1 VLHSRSCIPVAIL
14 VSSLIL
20 DPGRPAAAAPTDDC
34 DRAASEFDCYA
45 TENGSITISVGRTAT
60 ADGQRHISS
69 TDQEPS
75 ASEVDTAPAEIGAAF
90 CANSGSAMEGTDEVA
105 PEIEALCGFLPVG
118 RARVVPGQAE
128 VLAAFRE
135 IGLYRGAVRSDP
147 ERVSF
152 VNLETYFWCGDGAG
166 TCAALGEGERT
177 VTLLGQAVRIRPRIV
192 GYEWRFGDG
201 SSQHVTA
208 GRVAHTYGRPGA
220 MAVSVTLTWT
230 ADYAVAGGGF
240 RAIGGTTTTTSP
252 VRVLPVQE
260 TQTVG
265 TG

>member
-1 VLHSRSCIPVAIL
+1 MRTRLRPSVLLLLNLPSLEVCITALADGGCDNPLAHKVCAAAHDGNLQVGLRERRRS
-14 VSSLIL
+14 S
-20 DPGRPAAAAPTDDC
+20 PGRVSVESTT
-34 DRAASEFDCYA
+34 RSE
-45 TENGSITISVGRTAT
+45 T
-60 ADGQRHISS
+60 SS
-69 TDQEPS
+69 TDAWNLMGE
-75 ASEVDTAPAEIGAAF
+75 AF
-90 CANSGSAMEGTDEVA
+90 CADANADAATTVGL
-105 PEIEALCGFLPVG
+105 PPIQALCGFLPVG
-118 RARVVPGQAE
+118 RARVVPGRAD

-147 ERVSF
+147 ERVSS

-230 ADYAVAGGGF
+230 ADYALAGGGF
-240 RAIGGTTTTTSP
+240 RAVGGTTTTTSP